1 MAGITR
7 SSGYEFVG
15 STDTLYRFGGSVR
28 FFKIDTGVDLRF
40 EDDGSDEAYEAIL
53 QAIPGLLAVSSVGA
67 TGTVH
72 VCVEAHSCLDPDP
85 LQQQIQAIG
94 TSKGAVNLGSTTVAE
109 GTSFTVS

>member
-1 MAGITR
+1 MPGITR
-7 SSGYEFVG
+7 SSGYEFAG

-67 TGTVH
+67 SGIINA
-72 VCVEAHSCLDPDP
+72 CVEAHSSLNADA
-85 LQQQIQAIG
+85 LQAEIRRLG
-94 TSKGAVNLGSTTVAE
+94 TLKGAVDLSSTTVIE
-109 GTSFTVS
+109 GTSFTVA